1 MNYKK
6 ESQFT
11 NNASKRVFEEVYTN
25 EDMPDDRVDN
35 GIYRLSVPQM
45 FASNPSQEKAISP
58 RRVMC
63 EPNAHAFDLQV
74 AYCDISNDSVVVKS
88 KKVYY
93 DFTSQNTMEEI
104 LTTIV
109 SDSET
114 IGESGSVFRLEYDYD
129 KTKGDLI
136 ISPVFIPAPSNDE
149 EEEDEFP
156 RPEQVQPLKFSFIC
170 SCEKH
175 YEYLWRLFNQT
186 TSPVLMNNHVMS
198 PDLGIELTNV
208 WSREPLYVHASFS
221 SARKHYLCRTGD
233 FWFKPSKYY
242 YDNTNQ
248 NDFELFFTTDGIH
261 RIIPYDAVKVI
272 ELCFILRQ
280 FARL

>member
-35 GIYRLSVPQM
+35 GSYRLSVPQM
-45 FASNPSQEKAISP
+45 FSSNLSQEKAISP
-58 RRVMC
+58 RRVIC
-63 EPNAHAFDLQV
+63 EPKPHIFNLGV
-74 AYCDISNDSVVVKS
+74 IYYCDNHEYRTQLMEFDFISS
-88 KKVYY
+88 
-93 DFTSQNTMEEI
+93 NTIEEI
-104 LTTIV
+104 LHEITNRTIYDDDTEHFKLMYTYNKLKGILSIIAESKTYLPTTFKFV
-109 SDSET
+109 CP
-114 IGESGSVFRLEYDYD
+114 DYD
-129 KTKGDLI
+129 DYVEFWSMLNQVG
-136 ISPVFIPAPSNDE
+136 APLYITETNPDYYDE
-149 EEEDEFP
+149 N
-156 RPEQVQPLKFSFIC
+156 S
-170 SCEKH
+170 
-175 YEYLWRLFNQT
+175 
-186 TSPVLMNNHVMS
+186 TSEVEMYRFF
-198 PDLGIELTNV
+198 NV

-221 SARKHYLCRTGD
+221 SSKKHYLCRTGD

-248 NDFELFFTTDGIH
+248 NDFELFFTTDGNN

>member
-25 EDMPDDRVDN
+25 EDMPDNTVSN
-35 GIYRLSVPQM
+35 GTYRLAVPQM

-63 EPNAHAFDLQV
+63 EPKSHAFDLQV
-74 AYCDISNDSVVVKS
+74 VYCKIEDDTIIGKS
-88 KKVYY
+88 QKQYY

-109 SDSET
+109 SDSECVVEGKT
-114 IGESGSVFRLEYDYD
+114 YRLEYEYD
-129 KTKGDLI
+129 KTKGDLTVI
-136 ISPVFIPAPSNDE
+136 GGVDRGDDG
-149 EEEDEFP
+149 EEEDP
-156 RPEQVQPLKFSFIC
+156 NILIPEALDPVKFSFVC
-170 SCEKH
+170 SGIKE
-175 YEYLWRLFNQT
+175 YEHLWNLFNQT
-186 TSPVLMNNHVMS
+186 QSPVIMSNLELMIPTFGFS
-198 PDLGIELTNV
+198 LTNV

-221 SARKHYLCRTGD
+221 TARKHYLCRTGD

-248 NDFELFFTTDGIH
+248 NDFELFFTTDGNN

>member
-74 AYCDISNDSVVVKS
+74 AYCDPSDNLIVSRS
-88 KKVYY
+88 KRQYY
-93 DFTSQNTMEEI
+93 DFTSQNNMEEI

-109 SDSET
+109 SDT
-114 IGESGSVFRLEYDYD
+114 VFVGENGNICRLEYEYD
-129 KTKGDLI
+129 KTKGDLV
-136 ISPVFIPAPSNDE
+136 ISASYIVDNSGNDE
-149 EEEDEFP
+149 EEDQVVA
-156 RPEQVQPLKFSFIC
+156 PETKTPIRFAFIC
-170 SCEKH
+170 SSVNQ
-175 YEYLWRLFNQT
+175 YEYICRLFNQAGIPI
-186 TSPVLMNNHVMS
+186 SIVNGVMEPIRS
-198 PDLGIELTNV
+198 LRLTNV